1 LVLSIHRKPRLPCRH
16 TSDGGRKPSVRA
28 RLIQKFTYRKE
39 VETVMPANEDAA
51 GSGSLYCFVTET
63 IKKVTL

>member
-1 LVLSIHRKPRLPCRH
+1 
-16 TSDGGRKPSVRA
+16 
-28 RLIQKFTYRKE
+28 
-39 VETVMPANEDAA
+39 VMPANEDAA